1 MNSYFALSMKKLFL
15 SLAILLPFSSF
26 AFWVVNFGTAS
37 TLQHKKVGF
46 AAGMGGQMVFT
57 GSPRT
62 TNAFFM
68 IPHAGFRYGLGK
80 KLDAGLRLAPV
91 PLPFATVG
99 PGFGMNIDAKYHLT
113 KEKDKTQ
120 FAIVGGLGGGH
131 VLIQGNT
138 RLAWSPNA
146 AILTSFRMQHKS
158 YLTLMGRYVYLAI
171 PSAKEGAAGNFVM
184 ISGISAGWKWNI
196 KPNVSILP
204 EIGAYWYE
212 GKIANVRQAGPG
224 FQYGLMLATSF

>member
-1 MNSYFALSMKKLFL
+1 MKKLLF
-15 SLAILLPFSSF
+15 SCLLLIPIHSF

-37 TLQHKKVGF
+37 TLQHKKFGF

-68 IPHAGFRYGLGK
+68 IPHAGFRYGITP

-99 PGFGMNIDAKYHLT
+99 PGFGMNIDAKYHIT
-113 KEKDKTQ
+113 NASDKTQ
-120 FAIVGGLGGGH
+120 FALVGGLGGAH

-146 AILTSFRMQHKS
+146 ALLTSFKIKQKN
-158 YLTLMGRYVYLAI
+158 YLTLMGRYVYLSI
-171 PSAKEGAAGNFVM
+171 PSAKEGSVGNFVM

-196 KPNVSILP
+196 RQNISVLP

-212 GKIANVRQAGPG
+212 GKIANIRQAGPG